1 MERSRTLDFQGLG
14 SATLIGSM
22 PHRDRQRAIELVLQT
37 VPEIPVWPQLS
48 AYHAEQMM
56 AQYIEG
62 LPGLVT
68 EEGRQ
73 FVRSDTPQFDQQVL
87 LFYERYLA
95 LAEGPLQIEDSRFR
109 MGEETSATFRCFLET
124 LKGAN
129 LPLRALKGQIVG
141 PFTLLS
147 GLKDQDGRAL
157 IYDERFLDIVPK
169 LLGLKARWQIELM
182 QTFGVPVIIFLDEP
196 GLAGFGSSAFITISA
211 ELVLTL
217 LTEVVDAVH
226 AAGGLAGVHVCAN
239 TDWLLAFQSNLD
251 IINFDSYTY
260 FDKFALYRKQWLKFM
275 AEGGNIAWGVVPTS
289 DFDAIRAETPESLAR
304 RWTGQIREL
313 AAGEMQMDEVI
324 VHSLFTPGC
333 GCGSLPEAHT
343 ALVLDLLKR
352 FCRIMRQGEY

>member
-1 MERSRTLDFQGLG
+1 MKNFQGLG

-22 PHRDRQRAIELVLQT
+22 PQRDRQRAIRLVLQAA
-37 VPEIPVWPQLS
+37 PEIPAWPQLT
-48 AYHAEQMM
+48 AYPAEQMM

-73 FVRSDTPQFDQQVL
+73 FVRSDTPEFDQQVL

-95 LAEGPLQIEDSRFR
+95 LGDRPLQVEASRFR

-124 LKGAN
+124 VKGAD

-147 GLKDQDGRAL
+147 GMKDQDGRAL
-157 IYDERFLDIVPK
+157 IYDERFLDIIPK

-196 GLAGFGSSAFITISA
+196 GLAGFGSSAFIAVSA
-211 ELVLTL
+211 ELVLRL
-217 LTEVVDAVH
+217 LAEVVDAVH
-226 AAGGLAGVHVCAN
+226 TAGGLAGVHVCAN
-239 TDWLLAFQSNLD
+239 TDWLLLFQSNFD
-251 IINFDSYTY
+251 IINFDSYGY
-260 FDKFALYRKQWLKFM
+260 FDKFALYRKQCLKFM
-275 AEGGNIAWGVVPTS
+275 AQGGNIAWGIVPTS
-289 DFDAIRAETPESLAR
+289 DLDAIQAETPEGLAR

-313 AAGEMQMDEVI
+313 AAGEMEIEEVI
-324 VHSLFTPGC
+324 AHSLFTPSC
-333 GCGSLPEAHT
+333 GCGSLPEDYAVR
-343 ALVLDLLKR
+343 VLDLLKG
-352 FCRIMRQGEY
+352 FCRIMRQGE